1 MTFPKPKVV
10 SFREKVSEI
19 KSTTYLTHS
28 LYYHPA
34 KFIPQI
40 VRYCLDEYCKKGGV
54 VLDPFAG
61 SGTMGVEASTRGFE
75 SYMLDINPLLDF
87 FYPFKMPS
95 FSKEEW
101 EIIYNEAEKIL
112 KEVLAGN
119 PKTINKINDNI
130 GYWYPENLY
139 TYFCRV
145 WTNFHELK
153 NQKNTISKKAVAL
166 VLFKISK
173 YFSYAEHSMAKLFI
187 SKRKRVLIDKKF
199 NENTL
204 LLGQEE
210 TIKIQIEK
218 MSFKTLKDI
227 KKSVDNLLEL
237 DVKLKK
243 VKYFAGV
250 DSSEFN
256 FNKIPKL
263 DCIITSPSYL
273 QAQEYI
279 RTFKLEMMWVG
290 IPQEKIKEY
299 MSKEIPFRKAPSRI
313 EGKYIN
319 DIRNKIGRKDLL
331 KLYDAYF
338 WFTIKVLEN
347 ASKRLRKGGK
357 LCVLVG
363 NPNMKGID
371 VEIWKAIYE
380 YFVERLSFKFVEL
393 YEDKIISR
401 KLFKGR
407 NNQNPEGM
415 KSEYLLILEK
425 SLR

>member
-1 MTFPKPKVV
+1 MMFPKPKVI
-10 SFREKVSEI
+10 SFREKVNGI

-61 SGTMGVEASTRGFE
+61 SGTMGVEASTQGYK

-87 FYPFKMPS
+87 FYPLKMPS
-95 FSKEEW
+95 FPKGEW
-101 EIIYNEAEKIL
+101 GRIYNEAEEFL
-112 KEVLAGN
+112 KEVLTN
-119 PKTINKINDNI
+119 KPKAINKINDNI
-130 GYWYPENLY
+130 DYWYPEKLY
-139 TYFCRV
+139 IYFCRV

-153 NQKNTISKKAVAL
+153 NQKNVISKNAVAL

-173 YFSYAEHSMAKLFI
+173 YFSYAEHSMPKLFI
-187 SKRKRVLIDKKF
+187 SKRKRAFIDKKLNKNSLF
-199 NENTL
+199 
-204 LLGQEE
+204 GQEE

-218 MSFKTLKDI
+218 MAFNTLKDI
-227 KKSVDNLLEL
+227 KKSVGNLIEL
-237 DVKLKK
+237 DGKIKK
-243 VKYFAGV
+243 TKYFAGV

-256 FNKIPKL
+256 FNKISEL
-263 DCIITSPSYL
+263 DCIITSPPYL

-279 RTFKLEMMWVG
+279 RTFKLEMMWIG

-299 MSKEIPFRKAPSRI
+299 MSREIPFRKAPSRI

-319 DIRNKIGRKDLL
+319 DIRNEIERIDLV
-331 KLYDAYF
+331 KLYDSYF

-347 ASKRLRKGGK
+347 ASERLKKGGK

-363 NPNMKGID
+363 NPNMKGIE
-371 VEIWKAIYE
+371 VEIWKVIYE
-380 YFVERLSFKFVEL
+380 YFVKQLNFRFVKL
-393 YEDKIISR
+393 YEDKIVSR

-415 KSEYLLILEK
+415 KSEYLLVLEK
-425 SLR
+425 G